1 MSATIRNCLNQ
12 PLTINLLEGRSVH
25 LMAKGKGEIA
35 EADMNAT
42 ELKKHVAKGNIITI
56 ME

>member
-1 MSATIRNCLNQ
+1 MSATLRNCLNQ

-35 EADMNAT
+35 EADLNAT
-42 ELKKHVAKGNIITI
+42 ELKKHVAKGNIITT